1 MIDLP
6 TASSMKM
13 RFKQFVRFDDGE
25 IEFAIEEA
33 KVACGETAAE
43 TSSDWIDAQN
53 LILGIQ
59 YYAAH
64 ILQMTLQRASS
75 GSGMMKASEST
86 PELSVSYTTPPWPT
100 ADQITDFN
108 QTMYGMR
115 FKALLRKNFPAVLV
129 ANSGIMF

>member
-6 TASSMKM
+6 TAASMKM
-13 RFKQFVRFDDGE
+13 RFKQFVRFDDAE

-43 TSSDWIDAQN
+43 TNSDWLDDLN
-53 LILGIQ
+53 LILAIQ

-64 ILQMTLQRASS
+64 VLQMTLQRTSS

-115 FKALLRKNFPAVLV
+115 FKALLRKNFPAIIV
-129 ANSGIMF
+129 ANSAIGF